1 MGNFFKRINANRYTI
16 LLLLLV
22 SSFLSFSQQAVLSVT
37 DVISQFFAARQAIQ
51 QSKLYLHLD
60 KPYYSAGD
68 SIWFKGYLVN
78 STTHTT
84 SLLDNFIYV
93 ELLSR
98 RDSVVFKKKI
108 RKEDNIFQGCIPID
122 AVFPAGEYTIRAY
135 TNWMRNADNDFF
147 YSRNIKIA
155 NPIDASIQSAVEY
168 EHAETGETTVLI
180 VYWASD
186 KIPYSEKQIKYSI
199 CTQTG
204 EKLKEKTIRTD
215 ENGYIRIP
223 MKTADSEKKLHIDT
237 EFVDD
242 EISYAK
248 TFYIPDFS
256 TDFMLTFFPEGG
268 DLMEE
273 TRQLLAFK
281 CQQSNGYSLEVNG
294 FIQDQQGD
302 TITSF
307 STEHDGMGCISFY
320 AEKGKSYRATAISED
335 GTRKQF
341 DLPQAKENGFSLALV
356 QSTGKLHYQIK
367 TSPSTEWPDSLFL
380 VGHTRGYLMFVFPV
394 SKGNETGMIDL
405 HNLPEGITHFILS
418 DKNGSALTERLA
430 FIYPEESL
438 TWKVSPNKPLYER
451 RDKVSLSVQLQTQDN
466 VPVSGDFSISV
477 TDNRAVI
484 PDMLAD
490 NILSNLLLTS
500 DLKGYIEN
508 PGYYFTE
515 KNRKTLRGLDLVM
528 MTHGWRRFNV
538 KDFNEEVENPSYF
551 IEKGQ
556 FISGRIKNF
565 VGKGAKNASI
575 VAAAMNHNFAKFLT
589 TNEKG
594 EFVLDDMEYVD
605 STMFVIQARTKG
617 GLALVEI
624 EMDAETFPEV
634 KNKNL
639 FTDTLFHF
647 NDNYLLFSSE
657 KYYNEG
663 GERVVNLKEVVI
675 RGKQSKESKEEAER
689 VWADY
694 SMSPEMLE
702 KSLVRSAQELFR
714 DAMGGAEL
722 ETPLVVLD
730 GMCCWDDN
738 YILSTIY
745 PEDILTFDLY
755 KDQSKCPYGS
765 PSKSGPA
772 VVITL
777 KPEAMNRKKQGIAL
791 FQSLGYAQSV
801 EFYHPIY
808 DTPEKKANQLP
819 DIRTTVYWNPK
830 LSIDETGMTNV
841 EFYTTDSPTSYN
853 IEIEGVTT
861 EGKVCRYT
869 GNLYRK

>member
-1 MGNFFKRINANRYTI
+1 MKKFLKQISTNRFSI
-16 LLLLLV
+16 FLLLV
-22 SSFLSFSQQAVLSVT
+22 VFFFLSFSPRTALSIT
-37 DVISQFFAARQAIQ
+37 DVISDFFASKQAVQ

-93 ELLSR
+93 ELLNR
-98 RDSVVFKKKI
+98 GDSVLFRKKI
-108 RKEDNIFQGCIPID
+108 RKEENVFQGSIPID
-122 AVFPAGEYTIRAY
+122 VLFPAGEYTLRAY

-147 YSRNIKIA
+147 YNRNIRIA

-168 EHAETGETTVLI
+168 EHAETGETIALI
-180 VYWASD
+180 TFFDSR
-186 KIPYSEKQIKYSI
+186 KTPYSEKQIKCGVYARN
-199 CTQTG
+199 G
-204 EKLKEKTIRTD
+204 EKLKEKMFRSD
-215 ENGYIRIP
+215 ENGRIRIP
-223 MKTADSEKKLHIDT
+223 FKTSDSQKRLHVDT
-237 EFVDD
+237 EFIDD

-256 TDFMLTFFPEGG
+256 TDFTLTFFPEGG
-268 DLMEE
+268 DLLEE

-281 CQQSNGYSLEVNG
+281 SQKSNGYSLDVKG
-294 FIQDQQGD
+294 FIQNQQGD

-307 STEHDGMGCISFY
+307 ATEHDGMGCISFY
-320 AEKGKSYRATAISED
+320 AERDKQYYATVFSED
-335 GTRKQF
+335 GTRKRF
-341 DLPQAKENGFSLALV
+341 DLPQAKEKGFSLALV
-356 QSTGKLHYQIK
+356 QSAGKLHYQIK
-367 TSPSTEWPDSLFL
+367 TSPSTEWGDSLFL
-380 VGHTRGYLMFVFPV
+380 VGHTRGFLMFVLPV
-394 SKGNETGMIDL
+394 FKGGQTGAIDL
-405 HNLPEGITHFILS
+405 RNLPEGITHLALS
-418 DKNGSALTERLA
+418 DRNGLVLTERLT
-430 FIYPEESL
+430 FIYPEKSL
-438 TWKVSPNKPLYER
+438 SWKVNTDKPLYGR
-451 RDKVSLSVQLQTQDN
+451 REKVSMSVQLGTLDN
-466 VPVSGDFSISV
+466 IPISGDFSISV
-477 TDNRAVI
+477 TDNRSVI
-484 PDMLAD
+484 PDTLAD

-508 PGYYFTE
+508 PGYYFTQ
-515 KNRKTLRGLDLVM
+515 KNRKTLRGLDLIM
-528 MTHGWRRFNV
+528 MTHGWRRFAI
-538 KDFNEEVENPSYF
+538 KDFNEKTEEPAYF
-551 IEKGQ
+551 VEKGQ

-565 VGKGAKNASI
+565 IGKGAKNASI
-575 VAAAMNHNFAKFLT
+575 VAAAMNHNFVKTLN

-594 EFVLDDMEYVD
+594 EFVLDDMEYYD
-605 STMFVIQARTKG
+605 TTMFVIQARTKG

-624 EMDAETFPEV
+624 QMDTETFPEV
-634 KNKNL
+634 NNKNL
-639 FTDTLFHF
+639 FTDTLFRF

-663 GERVVNLKEVVI
+663 GERVFNLKEVVI
-675 RGKQSKESKEEAER
+675 KGKLSKESKEEAER

-694 SMSPEMLE
+694 SMTPEMLE

-791 FQSLGYAQSV
+791 FQSLGYTQSV

-808 DTPEKKANQLP
+808 DTPEKKANPVP
-819 DIRTTVYWNPK
+819 DIRTTVYWNPR
-830 LSIDETGMTNV
+830 LSIDDSGMANV

-853 IEIEGVTT
+853 VEIEGVTA

-869 GNLYRK
+869 GSLYQK